1 MVCKS
6 AFLLLM
12 FSNSSPLTFQNLF
25 GTNFFFFCFLQFLL
39 IMLTG
44 QPTAFLQF
52 WYNEKGADTDV
63 VTSYLIVHNMLLNE
77 GLFFHNDILQLL
89 INRESFFTELWP
101 FKRTKINLETCQ
113 SSLLPQKYFPRNTF
127 RQSF

>member
-6 AFLLLM
+6 AFLILM

-89 INRESFFTELWP
+89 INRESFFYRTLAIQEDKNQLRNMP
-101 FKRTKINLETCQ
+101 KLLATTKIL
-113 SSLLPQKYFPRNTF
+113 S
-127 RQSF
+127 

>member
-25 GTNFFFFCFLQFLL
+25 GTNFFFFCSLQFLL

-89 INRESFFTELWP
+89 INRESFFYRTLAIQEDKNQLRNMP
-101 FKRTKINLETCQ
+101 KLLATTKIL
-113 SSLLPQKYFPRNTF
+113 S
-127 RQSF
+127 

>member
-12 FSNSSPLTFQNLF
+12 FSNSSPLTFQNSF

-89 INRESFFTELWP
+89 INRESFFYRTLAIQEDKNQLRNMP
-101 FKRTKINLETCQ
+101 KLLATTKIL
-113 SSLLPQKYFPRNTF
+113 S
-127 RQSF
+127 